1 MSRKVVKALAVV
13 KSALFLVLGVLI
25 GLIGISVLGM
35 LSEPHHF
42 ACVYL
47 NATTGDSGGS
57 ILIMGTGN
65 QTLVIKNSAYASVVR
80 VGGVIVFPITINE
93 PPHSRVV
100 VYSTKCNP
108 YLQVSLVFPNGTA
121 IYGQPRPINDQ

>member
-1 MSRKVVKALAVV
+1 MSRKVVKALVIV

-65 QTLVIKNSAYASVVR
+65 QTIVVKNSVYASVVR
-80 VGGVIVFPITINE
+80 VDGVIVFPITINE
-93 PPHSRVV
+93 PPHTRVLV
-100 VYSTKCNP
+100 LSTKCNP
-108 YLQVSLVFPNGTA
+108 YIQVALMLNNGTT
-121 IYGQPRPINDQ
+121 IYGKPQPINEQ